1 MIYKYCTTDG
11 FDILLKARLKVS
23 RIEDFNDPFELVFG
37 VNEGNALDNIKKEY
51 EDNKNIINYWQFLLD
66 DQKIEYDK
74 NSIEDIIEKVTQ
86 FQIKDLKKSIL
97 LLRENWNAKMGI
109 VCLSES
115 PDIIQMWSHYA
126 DNHRGI
132 VIAFDETQIVKDPRE
147 LVKVHCR
154 DEMVLLPVPATPEKL
169 GQYAEYYEKY
179 IDDVLRS
186 KESKWVYEKEVRL
199 YANLN
204 EKDEDGYYYFNIL
217 QSFITEIYLG
227 LRSPETT
234 EIIAKSIKQRKEY
247 HHLKIYKMDR
257 HESDFKLVP
266 REI

>member
-11 FDILLKARLKVS
+11 FDILLKARLRVS
-23 RIEDFNDPFELVFG
+23 KIENFNDPFELVFG
-37 VNEGNALDNIKKEY
+37 VDEGNALNNIKKEY
-51 EDNKNIINYWQFLLD
+51 ESDRNYIKVWQSILD
-66 DQKIEYDK
+66 GQKIEYDK
-74 NSIEDIIEKVTQ
+74 NSIEDIIEKITQ
-86 FQIKDLKKSIL
+86 FQINDLKKSIQF
-97 LLRENWNAKMGI
+97 LRENWNARIGI

-154 DEMVLLPVPATPEKL
+154 DRMVLLPVPATPDKL

-186 KESKWVYEKEVRL
+186 KESKWVYENEVRL

-204 EKDEDGYYYFNIL
+204 EKDKDGYYYFDIP
-217 QSFITEIYLG
+217 QSSITEIYLG
-227 LRSPETT
+227 IRSPETS
-234 EIIAKSIKQRKEY
+234 EIIAKSIKQSKEY